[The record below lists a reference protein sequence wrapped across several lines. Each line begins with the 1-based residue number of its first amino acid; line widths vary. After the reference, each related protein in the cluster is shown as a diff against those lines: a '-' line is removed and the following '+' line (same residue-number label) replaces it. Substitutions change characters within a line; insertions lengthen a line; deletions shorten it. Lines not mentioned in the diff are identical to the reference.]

1 MSKQSDIITD
11 VFGPIDI
18 HTVPEGD
25 EQAESLIRLISQSA
39 DMEKV
44 VGQRK
49 GNTASYAEKVA
60 LLEILM
66 EAEDRE
72 KFKGHFSLFPD
83 EGPYSYEKYPKHIQF
98 FNAGAEHRERIFMAA
113 NRVGK
118 SLAGGYELT
127 CHLTGLYP
135 HWWEGKRFFNQTDCW
150 AAGDTSQTTRDIVQS
165 VLMGDVGQFGT
176 GLIPGALLQDVRMRP
191 GVPGG
196 VDSLRVKHT
205 SGGMS
210 KLGFKSFDQKRRSF
224 QGTAKHA
231 IWLDEEA
238 PHEVYGESLIRT
250 MTTGGII
257 YVTFTPLQGLTPFV
271 TEFQKSIMV
280 QELAAEREALEN
292 ESN

>member
-1 MSKQSDIITD
+1 MDNRQQSIITD
-11 VFGPIDI
+11 VFGTI
-18 HTVPEGD
+18 E
-25 EQAESLIRLISQSA
+25 ISGSPSSEEDLLVMIAQSA

-49 GNTASYAEKVA
+49 GNTASYSEKVA
-60 LLEILM
+60 LLNILE
-66 EAEDRE
+66 EAVERDR
-72 KFKGHFSLFPD
+72 FKGHFSLFPE
-83 EGPYSYEKYPKHIQF
+83 EGMYSYDKYPKHMEF
-98 FNAGAEHRERIFMAA
+98 FAAGADHRERIFMAA

-118 SLAGGYELT
+118 SLSGGYEMT

-135 HWWEGKRFFNQTDCW
+135 TWWKGKRFFNQTDCW

-165 VLMGDVGQFGT
+165 VLMGDIGSFGT
-176 GLIPGALLQDVRMRP
+176 GLLPGSLIEDVRMRP

-205 SGGMS
+205 SGGYS

-250 MTTGGII
+250 MTTDGIV
-257 YVTFTPLQGLTPFV
+257 YVTFTPLQGMTPFV
-271 TEFQKSIMV
+271 TEFQKSVMV
-280 QELAAEREALEN
+280 QELHRGEG
-292 ESN
+292 ST